1 MRLQREGNAMPI
13 YVTLLHYTERGV
25 HHVKDTVKREEAFKS
40 RAKKHGVTVKE
51 AIWTLGAHDGVMV
64 FEAPDDETATAVIL
78 SAEEL
83 GNVRTETMRGFTA
96 AEMQKLLAK
105 VD

>member
-1 MRLQREGNAMPI
+1 MPI
-13 YVTLLHYTERGV
+13 YVTLFQYTEKGIL
-25 HHVKDTVKREEAFKS
+25 HVKDTVKREEAFKS

-51 AIWTLGAHDGVMV
+51 AIWTLVLGAHDGVVV

-83 GNVRTETMRGFTA
+83 GNVRTETMRGFIA
-96 AEMQKLLAK
+96 AEMEKLLAK